1 MICVA
6 AFFSLEM
13 TPSDK
18 RHFADDFSFSG
29 KGKIKVIKQK
39 RKNAICLRNFNAVC
53 CLFLL
58 PIDLPFA
65 FVFVPEPPTSF
76 AIIQN
81 KNIIATGGNITVVD
95 GQVKHDVRVWHN

>member
-6 AFFSLEM
+6 AFFSLV

-18 RHFADDFSFSG
+18 RHFAANFSFSG

-39 RKNAICLRNFNAVC
+39 RNLSEKLQCS
-53 CLFLL
+53 LL
-58 PIDLPFA
+58 PFPFTNRFTFA
-65 FVFVPEPPTSF
+65 FAFVPEPPTSF

-95 GQVKHDVRVWHN
+95 GQVKHDIRVWHN